1 MAKSK
6 KLNSKPKKATSNKA
20 PKARAGPALDE
31 GARKYAALIADPC
44 NAPLVNPVYAG
55 GEGGYL
61 TRTEVIFTQGGVAG
75 AFMWTPG
82 AVGST
87 SSEVIGFNA
96 AGGGTATAV
105 TTYGSSPGKTFL
117 NNTASVCR
125 PVAACLKLTFL
136 GSESSRSG
144 RVSFGHAS
152 GGLMDIGE
160 TPTSDQIAQ
169 TLSYTSRTPAE
180 GVELIWK
187 PNDADQMFTDP
198 NATTLASE
206 KDRKASL
213 VVAWDGLPAI
223 NGWCFHLTC
232 VWEWQPRQAQGIS
245 NPTLNKSV
253 SNNSLDHVVNA
264 LIRGGFQFANAVGIG
279 MGSGAVNSAAGIMGR
294 AYGLMSSR
302 VTQVPRL
309 SF

>member
-6 KLNSKPKKATSNKA
+6 KLNSKPKKAKNNRVVKSSA
-20 PKARAGPALDE
+20 PALDE
-31 GARKYAALIADPC
+31 AARRYAALIADPC

-61 TRTEVIFTQGGVAG
+61 TRSEVLFTQGGVAG
-75 AFMWTPG
+75 VFMWTPG

-87 SSEVIGFNA
+87 GSEVIGVNVA
-96 AGGGTATAV
+96 TGSTTGTIAS
-105 TTYGSSPGKTFL
+105 YGSSPGKNFL
-117 NNTASVCR
+117 TSNANVCR
-125 PVAACLKLTFL
+125 PIAACLKCTFL
-136 GSESSRSG
+136 GSESSRAG

-160 TPTSDQIAQ
+160 TPTPDQIAQ

-180 GVELIWK
+180 GIELIWK

-198 NATTLASE
+198 AAVTLASE

-213 VVAWDGLPAI
+213 VVAWDGLPAA

-232 VWEWQPRQAQGIS
+232 VWEWQPRQATGVS

-253 SNNSLDHVVNA
+253 SNNSLDHVLNS

-279 MGSGAVNSAAGIMGR
+279 MGNGAVNAAAGVMSR

-302 VTQVPRL
+302 VTHVPQLAFR
-309 SF
+309 